1 MKLTGIPVK
10 GARVDKSGKLVKFTK
25 PRDASHKQRMI
36 HSKKVRVAKKGQTP

>member
-10 GARVDKSGKLVKFTK
+10 GARVKDGKVVKFSK